1 MNITINNYGGNIT
14 INEVPKKN
22 FDPRSTL
29 LSRMYY
35 ARNKQTLG
43 GYDAW
48 LKLLEMIEHI
58 SSCKGRG
65 NTKSVCLKCLNM
77 IKAGDC

>member
-1 MNITINNYGGNIT
+1 MQITINNYGGNIT
-14 INEVPKKN
+14 ISEVPKKS

-35 ARNKQTLG
+35 
-43 GYDAW
+43 
-48 LKLLEMIEHI
+48 
-58 SSCKGRG
+58 
-65 NTKSVCLKCLNM
+65 KSVCLKCLNM